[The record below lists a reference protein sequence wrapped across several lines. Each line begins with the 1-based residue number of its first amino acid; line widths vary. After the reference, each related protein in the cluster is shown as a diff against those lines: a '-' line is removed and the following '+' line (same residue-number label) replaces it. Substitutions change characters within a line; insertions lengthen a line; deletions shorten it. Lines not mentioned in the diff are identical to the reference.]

1 MTDLQELYSAAD
13 LDILKNY
20 VKKHYGKSQSVYR
33 DYSSSGVHLDIAV
46 IPPKIGKPFYTL
58 VTMGMGAHKMT
69 VPDRLK
75 KICGERT
82 ELILVLDKGWRLEE
96 KSEEW
101 YWPLHLMRDAART
114 LAEKNSCFGAFHL
127 IDMNKYSQPLHKFCG
142 AILAES
148 EVDITD
154 DMTPCVL
161 TDGSRI
167 KFLQFIPLFREELRY
182 GRDHGGE
189 RLFDML
195 KENSLNLVYG
205 LDSERHSVV

>member
-101 YWPLHLMRDAART
+101 YWPLHL
-114 LAEKNSCFGAFHL
+114 N
-127 IDMNKYSQPLHKFCG
+127 KFCG